1 MPTPHTPFTHALV
14 PYDGSEPARAALMLA
29 IALAK
34 RGAALTVATIVDEAT
49 VIAQSASATT
59 AYDPTP
65 LMDVLDDQGLA
76 LLDDAVAQCR
86 TAKVVPGLDMVHDT
100 PVDGI
105 LSAVV
110 KHACDLVIMGTHA
123 RTGIARTFLGSTTEG
138 VLRASQVP
146 VLTMRTVDRIDT
158 APFTMALVAVD
169 DSEPADAALAV
180 AAMLARRSET
190 QIVACHAIDTDRLYQ
205 NAAAYGLA
213 PELIAEMRVKGTA
226 LVQRALAHASLASD
240 TPVAIIEG
248 DPAIAVIVAAAERHA
263 TVIVVGTHGRRGLSR
278 FFLGSVA
285 EGIVRTSDIPVLV
298 VRGKI
303 PAFPKERR
311 C

>member
-29 IALAK
+29 IALAT
-34 RGAALTVATIVDEAT
+34 RGA
-49 VIAQSASATT
+49 
-59 AYDPTP
+59 
-65 LMDVLDDQGLA
+65 
-76 LLDDAVAQCR
+76 
-86 TAKVVPGLDMVHDT
+86 
-100 PVDGI
+100 
-105 LSAVV
+105 
-110 KHACDLVIMGTHA
+110 
-123 RTGIARTFLGSTTEG
+123 
-138 VLRASQVP
+138 
-146 VLTMRTVDRIDT
+146 
-158 APFTMALVAVD
+158 
-169 DSEPADAALAV
+169 
-180 AAMLARRSET
+180 ARRSET
-190 QIVACHAIDTDRLYQ
+190 QIVACHLIDTDRLYQ
-205 NAAAYGLA
+205 NAAAYGFA
-213 PELIAEMRVKGTA
+213 PEHIAEMRVKGTA

-248 DPAIAVIVAAAERHA
+248 DPAIAVIVAVAEPHA